1 MTVLKLLLV
10 RHGQSV
16 GNTEGRME
24 GKSSTA
30 LTPHGEQQSRQLGQ
44 HLANHDWTPTHL
56 YCSPLARATA
66 TLAWL
71 ISGFKEARPGDAEFP
86 STFSTVANAEEL
98 ARQGTPIPEQ
108 TSSIDLRDD
117 LKEYDSGIFTGLTWA
132 EARQRHPDLCHQLE
146 TSLDW
151 LPIPQAETL
160 EEGQNRAQRVVDHL
174 IDQHRNGDRLLV
186 ISHQWI
192 LQQIIARLLGCD
204 RAWGLTMANTACFE
218 FWIDRD
224 RWPQP
229 GPNRLNT
236 ELWRIQQFNT
246 TPHLQRP
253 R

>member
-1 MTVLKLLLV
+1 MTVLKLLLI

-16 GNTEGRME
+16 GNIEGRME
-24 GKSSTA
+24 GTSSTG
-30 LTPHGEQQSRQLGQ
+30 LTPLGEQQSRQLGQ
-44 HLANHDWTPTHL
+44 HLADRDWHPTHL

-66 TLAWL
+66 TLTWL
-71 ISGFKEARPGDAEFP
+71 ISGFKEVRPAHCESPAKLPHLSGAGERAGQITLVP
-86 STFSTVANAEEL
+86 
-98 ARQGTPIPEQ
+98 GQ
-108 TSSIDLRDD
+108 TTAIDLCDD
-117 LKEYDSGIFTGLTWA
+117 LTEYDSGIFTGLTWA
-132 EARQRHPDLCHQLE
+132 EASQRHPDLCHRLE

-160 EEGQNRAQRVVDHL
+160 DAGRARAQRVVDHL
-174 IDQHRNGDRLLV
+174 IDSHRNGDRILV

-204 RAWGLTMANTACFE
+204 RAWGLPMANTACFE
-218 FWIDRD
+218 FGLDRD
-224 RWPQP
+224 RWLQS

>member
-24 GKSSTA
+24 GTGSTG
-30 LTPHGEQQSRQLGQ
+30 LTPLGEQQSRQLGQ
-44 HLANHDWTPTHL
+44 HLADSDWHPTHL

-71 ISGFKEARPGDAEFP
+71 ISGFKDARPQNPESPAMFP
-86 STFSTVANAEEL
+86 NPSGAGEL
-98 ARQGTPIPEQ
+98 AGQITLIPGQ
-108 TSSIDLRDD
+108 AISTDLRDD

-132 EARQRHPDLCHQLE
+132 EASQRHPDLCHQLE

-160 EEGQNRAQRVVDHL
+160 EAGQARAQRVVDHL

-204 RAWGLTMANTACFE
+204 RAWGLPMTNTACFE
-218 FWIDRD
+218 FWVDRD
-224 RWPQP
+224 RWPQT
-229 GPNRLNT
+229 GPNRFNT

-246 TPHLQRP
+246 TTHLQRP